1 MKYPAVFITT
11 FLFSVSIFLFT
22 SCEKIS
28 PRPENRSNASYH
40 LNGLDE
46 ALWKGASAVKRN
58 YVKDT
63 FNLNIQASEDGFVKR
78 SMSLD
83 HLLIKEGIQE
93 LRSIEKL
100 GVINDDSPSASVR
113 TISDDGHDFLILDW
127 YYLDTSAVDNW
138 VNIIQYNE
146 ETQFIQGTFQFTA
159 IRDTVFVGGNDLPD
173 TIQVREGYFEA
184 TLE

>member
-1 MKYPAVFITT
+1 MKYSAVFITT
-11 FLFSVSIFLFT
+11 FLYSVTIFLFT

-28 PRPENRSNASYH
+28 PQPENRSNASYH
-40 LNGLDE
+40 LNGLDG
-46 ALWKGASAVKRN
+46 ALWKGASARQS
-58 YVKDT
+58 YYLKDT
-63 FNLNIQASEDGFVKR
+63 FDLSIQASEKGLVKR
-78 SMSLD
+78 TISLD

-93 LRSIEKL
+93 ISGIRKL
-100 GVINDDSPSASVR
+100 GSTDNNSPAASVR

-159 IRDTVFVGGNDLPD
+159 IRDTVFV
-173 TIQVREGYFEA
+173 
-184 TLE
+184 